1 MSVVEA
7 IANGVTKV
15 TEIAN
20 RCYMNAKDIPKYLQ
34 VLQRLQLVQRV
45 VPVTERKPKTKK
57 AIYQISDNFFRF
69 WFRFVYPNRSDVEGG
84 EVDRALTKI
93 RAEFNPYVG
102 RIFEQVCREF
112 MVELNH
118 RAGLPFLFTKI
129 GNWWGHF
136 REDGVRKEIEIDIVA
151 LNEDTRDI
159 LFAECKWQNKKVG
172 ITTYHNLMEKSTR
185 VEWHNDKR
193 KEYFALF
200 SKAGFTP
207 ELKKENVILFDL
219 KEIEKH
225 MGRF

>member
-15 TEIAN
+15 PEIAN
-20 RCYMNAKDIPKYLQ
+20 RCYMSAKDIPKYLQ

-45 VPVTERKPKTKK
+45 VPVTERKQKTKK

-69 WFRFVYPNRSDVEGG
+69 WFRFV
-84 EVDRALTKI
+84 
-93 RAEFNPYVG
+93 
-102 RIFEQVCREF
+102 
-112 MVELNH
+112 
-118 RAGLPFLFTKI
+118 
-129 GNWWGHF
+129 
-136 REDGVRKEIEIDIVA
+136 
-151 LNEDTRDI
+151 NEDTRDI
-159 LFAECKWQNKKVG
+159 LFAESKWQNKKVG
-172 ITTYHNLMEKSTR
+172 ISTYHNLIEKATR

>member
-1 MSVVEA
+1 
-7 IANGVTKV
+7 
-15 TEIAN
+15 
-20 RCYMNAKDIPKYLQ
+20 
-34 VLQRLQLVQRV
+34 
-45 VPVTERKPKTKK
+45 
-57 AIYQISDNFFRF
+57 
-69 WFRFVYPNRSDVEGG
+69 VEGG

-112 MVELNH
+112 LV
-118 RAGLPFLFTKI
+118 
-129 GNWWGHF
+129 
-136 REDGVRKEIEIDIVA
+136 D
-151 LNEDTRDI
+151 
-159 LFAECKWQNKKVG
+159 
-172 ITTYHNLMEKSTR
+172 LMEKSTR